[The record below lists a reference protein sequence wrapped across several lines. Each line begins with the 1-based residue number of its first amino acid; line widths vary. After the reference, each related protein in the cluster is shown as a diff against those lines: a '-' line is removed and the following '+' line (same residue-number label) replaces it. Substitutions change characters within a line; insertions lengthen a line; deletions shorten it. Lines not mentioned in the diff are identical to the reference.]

1 MKKFFYII
9 LFIVGLGIFSC
20 NTGGGASS
28 YETSVHVWGNCEK
41 CKATIEKSCNLNGV
55 TSANWDVDSKL
66 LTLKLDTN
74 VISVDAVL
82 QAVAK
87 AGYDNEK
94 YYANDYAY
102 DNLPQCCQYERRP
115 FENK

>member
-1 MKKFFYII
+1 MKKFIYA
-9 LFIVGLGIFSC
+9 FIFFISLGFAGC
-20 NTGGGASS
+20 NSGGSSS

-41 CKATIEKSCNLNGV
+41 CKATIEKSCNLGGV
-55 TSANWDVDSKL
+55 SIAKWDVDSKL

-74 VISVDAVL
+74 VVSVDAVL

-87 AGYDNEK
+87 SGYDNEK
-94 YYANDYAY
+94 FYANDYAY
-102 DNLPQCCQYERRP
+102 DNLPTCCQYDRRP